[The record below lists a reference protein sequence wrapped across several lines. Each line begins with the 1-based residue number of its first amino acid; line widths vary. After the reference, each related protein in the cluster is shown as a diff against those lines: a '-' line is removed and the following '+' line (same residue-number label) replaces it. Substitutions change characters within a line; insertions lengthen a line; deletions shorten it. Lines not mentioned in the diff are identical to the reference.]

1 MIRTTVR
8 AGVKAL
14 ALLGVAGVVAAC
26 DNDPSAPDLQFPT
39 AEVIGDSILTSQE
52 SIRIVFRGDSL
63 SSASAQDPSNFVVIN
78 QCTGLRIAGALRL
91 ARGAAGAVSTDTLV
105 FTPTE
110 TLPFLTL
117 IGVRVQNLLTPSGQ
131 SLGAPLTFQFQ
142 TEPPA
147 VTDLG
152 WTFANSPTNDNVTGI
167 NFVTRQL
174 GYVITNGGALF
185 RTIDGGR
192 NITPLYKDINTS
204 NTFEV
209 RAFGDTIFFV
219 GARKFGTTTRRALF
233 RSTDRGVT
241 FDTVRT
247 AIPFSYVN
255 SMQRAPD
262 GSIRGV
268 FGGLFDKSYLYSYD
282 SRTNSVTLATGLP
295 PAGIVLAG
303 ADLSRNVTKAIAAF
317 QGAQNGPNS
326 QVGYARLSNDGG
338 LTYQDVA
345 LPANTFALEGAGFIN
360 NNDAL
365 LLGDSSVVIR
375 VNVATGTTTMLTAAN
390 GIPQTIRNAPGDFT
404 TFSFSKARF
413 AADGQTGY
421 ITGIF
426 IRRRPGLPDLENGV
440 ILTTRDGGQT
450 FTRLGI
456 AGAPDDGLGFAPVR
470 DLQVLA
476 TDFAALGG
484 NEGLVATRT
493 IAGAVSAGVCSF
505 TTRP

>member
-1 MIRTTVR
+1 MISSSIR
-8 AGVKAL
+8 AGAKAL

-26 DNDPSAPDLQFPT
+26 DNDPAAPDLQFPT
-39 AEVIGDSILTSQE
+39 AEIIGDSVLTSQE

-63 SSASAQDPSNFVVIN
+63 SSASAQDQSNFVVIN
-78 QCTGLRIAGALRL
+78 QCTGLRISGALRL
-91 ARGAAGAVSTDTLV
+91 ARGASGGVSTDTLV

-117 IGVRVQNLLTPSGQ
+117 IGVRVQNLLTPSGR

-142 TEPPA
+142 TEPPP

-152 WTFANSPTNDNVTGI
+152 WQFANSPTNDNITGV
-167 NFVTRQL
+167 NFISRSV
-174 GYVITNGGALF
+174 GYVITNGGSLF

-192 NITPLYKDINTS
+192 TITPRFKDINTS

-209 RAFGDTIFFV
+209 RAFGDTVFFV
-219 GARKFGTTTRRALF
+219 GARKFGVTTRRALF
-233 RSTDRGVT
+233 RSTDAGLT

-247 AIPFSYVN
+247 VIPFSYVN

-268 FGGLFDKSYLYSYD
+268 FGGLFDKSYLYVYD
-282 SRTNSVTLATGLP
+282 SRTNNVTLATGLP
-295 PAGIVLAG
+295 PAGTVLAG
-303 ADLSRNVTKAIAAF
+303 ADLSRDVTKAIAAF

-326 QVGYARLSNDGG
+326 QVGTAIISNDGG
-338 LTYQDVA
+338 LTYQNLS
-345 LPANTFALEGAGFIN
+345 LPLNTFALEGAGFIN

-375 VNVATGTTTMLTAAN
+375 VNVATGTSTPLGVAN
-390 GIPQTIRNAPGDFT
+390 GIPQTIRIGPGDFT

-421 ITGIF
+421 ITGTF

-440 ILTTRDGGQT
+440 ILQTRDGGQT

-476 TDFAALGG
+476 TDFAVLGG

-493 IAGAVSAGVCSF
+493 IAGAVTARVCSF